1 MTPGARYR
9 LLPHTADL
17 RVEVRCADFP
27 GLCAA
32 SVETLFS
39 LLTDRR
45 TVRRAA
51 RRTFSA
57 AGATREERFHGILRK
72 ALLLFALDRFLVR
85 DAGATME
92 LDVVTVTVTGE
103 PADPARHAVY
113 REIKAVTAHGLAVS
127 AGPSGWTGR
136 FVLDV

>member
-1 MTPGARYR
+1 MTAGARYR

-17 RVEVRCADFP
+17 RVEVRCPDFP

-45 TVRRAA
+45 KVRRAA
-51 RRTFSA
+51 ERTLFS
-57 AGATREERFHGILRK
+57 AGATREEQYHGILRN

-85 DAGATME
+85 SADATME
-92 LDVVTVTVTGE
+92 AGAVTVTVAGE
-103 PADPARHAVY
+103 TADPARHEAY
-113 REIKAVTAHGLAVS
+113 REIKGVTAHGLAVS
-127 AGPSGWTGR
+127 AGPSGWTGS